1 MNKRAEKRILL
12 TSDYLPP
19 SDGGVEQ
26 VVQKL
31 ALHLVDEGFEVGIFT
46 LDDGT
51 RAFELQDVPEISFYT
66 ASALDLTEI
75 VGLQSMF
82 SVSALREFRRV
93 LQEFQPDI
101 VHAHNRF
108 FYTSVLAA
116 LYSIRADYKLVT
128 TLHLGD
134 IGMISGLGGAAAKTF
149 EQTISR
155 FVISRSEQVICVSAA
170 AELIAQSLG
179 AKRTAVVRNAVDVD
193 EFSPNPTNGKS
204 LLYIGRFVH
213 NNGIQDLLTALPSIL
228 DSHPD
233 AEIHLVGSGPMGEE
247 VQKTIQSSG
256 LSDSVTI
263 YDYVDDISEMYNRA
277 SVFCRPS
284 YSEGLPLTM
293 LEAMASGVPPVVT
306 AIAGVPEVVT
316 DHETGIFLEP
326 GNPDE
331 VAQAVIELFDNAE
344 LRARLS
350 KNARE
355 FITENL
361 TWEQRTENVIGVYS
375 QVVTD
380 D

>member
-51 RAFELQDVPEISFYT
+51 RDFELQDVPEISFYT
-66 ASALDLTEI
+66 ASALDLTDI
-75 VGLQSMF
+75 IGLQSMF

-93 LQEFQPDI
+93 LREFQPDI

-116 LYSIRADYKLVT
+116 LYSVRADYELVT

-213 NNGIQDLLTALPSIL
+213 NNGIQDLLTALPAIL

-233 AEIHLVGSGPMGEE
+233 AEIHLVGSGPLGEK

-263 YDYVDDISEMYNRA
+263 YDYVDDISEMYDRA

-293 LEAMASGVPPVVT
+293 LEAMASSVPPVVT

-316 DHETGIFLEP
+316 DHETGVLLEP

-331 VAQAVIELFDNAE
+331 VAQAVIELFDDAE
-344 LRARLS
+344 LRARLAT
-350 KNARE
+350 NARE
-355 FITENL
+355 YITENL
-361 TWEQRTENVIGVYS
+361 TWEQRTERVMQVYS
-375 QVVTD
+375 QVTTNV
-380 D
+380 

>member
-51 RAFELQDVPEISFYT
+51 RDFELQDVPEISFYT
-66 ASALDLTEI
+66 ASALDLTDI
-75 VGLQSMF
+75 IGLQSMF

-93 LQEFQPDI
+93 LREFQPDI

-108 FYTSVLAA
+108 FYTSVIAA

-170 AELIAQSLG
+170 AELMAQSLG

-228 DSHPD
+228 DTHPD
-233 AEIHLVGSGPMGEE
+233 AEIHLVGSGPLEEE

-316 DHETGIFLEP
+316 DHETGVLLEP

-331 VAQAVIELFDNAE
+331 VAQAVIELFDDAE
-344 LRARLS
+344 LRARLAT
-350 KNARE
+350 NARE
-355 FITENL
+355 YITENL
-361 TWEQRTENVIGVYS
+361 TWEQRTEKVIDVYS
-375 QVVTD
+375 QVTTNV
-380 D
+380 

>member
-1 MNKRAEKRILL
+1 MNKREEDRILL

-31 ALHLVDEGFEVGIFT
+31 ALHLIDEGFKVGIFT
-46 LDDGT
+46 LDDGV
-51 RAFELQDVPEISFYT
+51 RDFELQEVPEISFYT
-66 ASALDLTEI
+66 ASAFDLTDI
-75 VGLQSMF
+75 IGLQSMF

-93 LQEFQPDI
+93 LREFQPDI

-149 EQTISR
+149 EQMISR

-213 NNGIQDLLTALPSIL
+213 NNGIQDLLTALPVIL
-228 DSHPD
+228 ESHPD
-233 AEIHLVGSGPMGEE
+233 AEIHLVGSGPLGEE
-247 VQKTIQSSG
+247 VQKTIRSSG

-263 YDYVDDISEMYNRA
+263 YDYVEDISEMYDRA

-293 LEAMASGVPPVVT
+293 LEAMASGVPPIVT
-306 AIAGVPEVVT
+306 SIAGVPEVVT
-316 DHETGIFLEP
+316 NHETGVLLEP

-331 VAQAVIELFDNAE
+331 VEQAVITLFDDAA
-344 LRARLS
+344 LRARLAT
-350 KNARE
+350 NARE
-355 FITENL
+355 YITENL
-361 TWEQRTENVIGVYS
+361 TWEQRTERVMEVYG
-375 QVVTD
+375 QVANND
-380 D
+380 

>member
-1 MNKRAEKRILL
+1 MNKRADKRILL

-51 RAFELQDVPEISFYT
+51 RDFELQDVPEISFYT
-66 ASALDLTEI
+66 ASALDLTDI
-75 VGLQSMF
+75 IGLQSMF
-82 SVSALREFRRV
+82 SASALREFRRV
-93 LQEFQPDI
+93 LREFQPDI

-108 FYTSVLAA
+108 FYTSGLAA
-116 LYSIRADYKLVT
+116 LYSIRADYELVT

-213 NNGIQDLLTALPSIL
+213 NNGIQDLLIALPSIL
-228 DSHPD
+228 DTHPD
-233 AEIHLVGSGPMGEE
+233 AEIHLVGSGPLGED

-263 YDYVDDISEMYNRA
+263 YDYVDDISEMYDCA

-316 DHETGIFLEP
+316 DHETGVLLEP

-331 VAQAVIELFDNAE
+331 VAQAVIELFDDAE
-344 LRARLS
+344 LRARLAT
-350 KNARE
+350 NARE
-355 FITENL
+355 YITENL
-361 TWEQRTENVIGVYS
+361 TWEQRTEKVIDVYS
-375 QVVTD
+375 QVTTNV
-380 D
+380 